1 MKSQLKRPL
10 IVLLVKGTL
19 YHGTGCPDTCASL
32 QKPCVHNI
40 PQSEHAPWWRSLMFR
55 GPSPFSTKAF
65 QLDETIQQSAIT
77 MDMDAEAKVFDS
89 SLLSSR
95 MSANDNFTTE
105 NEATLVEAGRV
116 LFTNAIITVD
126 LLPWIVVGVVGFAGF
141 AFFLWLMGYDLVRK
155 ITKSFALS
163 KCELM

>member
-1 MKSQLKRPL
+1 
-10 IVLLVKGTL
+10 
-19 YHGTGCPDTCASL
+19 
-32 QKPCVHNI
+32 
-40 PQSEHAPWWRSLMFR
+40 MFS
-55 GPSPFSTKAF
+55 GPSPFSTKAS
-65 QLDETIQQSAIT
+65 QLDETIQQSAID

-89 SLLSSR
+89 SLLSTR

-116 LFTNAIITVD
+116 LFTNAIITID

-155 ITKSFALS
+155 ITKKIALNVN
-163 KCELM
+163 